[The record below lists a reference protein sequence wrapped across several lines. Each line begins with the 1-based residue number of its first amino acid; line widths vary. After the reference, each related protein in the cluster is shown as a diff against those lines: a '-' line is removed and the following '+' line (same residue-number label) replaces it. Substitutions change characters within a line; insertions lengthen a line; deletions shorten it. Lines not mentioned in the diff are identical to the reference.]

1 MVENKFNI
9 ELSLVSHYTKLTYF
23 NAKTSTTQKK
33 NTSFSTIQKTFSVK
47 CWEKLSNLTHFR
59 SRGGYRISKTLVK
72 ISK

>member
-47 CWEKLSNLTHFR
+47 C
-59 SRGGYRISKTLVK
+59 
-72 ISK
+72 

>member
-59 SRGGYRISKTLVK
+59 SIFPFLPPENICTFF
-72 ISK
+72 